1 MKLAAITLGFAVL
14 SSPAIAAD
22 IQIDI
27 SKFAFTPKEI
37 TVKPGATVV
46 WTNRDATPHTIK
58 AKDGG
63 FASTGMDT
71 GDRYAHTFTTAGD
84 YTYFCTLH
92 PFMTGIVH
100 VRK

>member
-1 MKLAAITLGFAVL
+1 MKFVPSLLAFAAL
-14 SSPAIAAD
+14 SSSAIAAD
-22 IQIDI
+22 MQVDI
-27 SKFAFTPKEI
+27 SKFAFTPREI

-58 AKDGG
+58 TKDGD

-71 GDRYAHTFTTAGD
+71 GDTYQHTFAKAGD

-100 VRK
+100 VHQ

>member
-1 MKLAAITLGFAVL
+1 MKTVIVMLCLAML

-22 IQIDI
+22 ITIDI

-37 TVKPGATVV
+37 TIKPGTTVV
-46 WTNRDATPHTIK
+46 WTNQDQTPHTIS
-58 AKDGG
+58 AKDGS
-63 FASTGMDT
+63 FLSTGMDT
-71 GDRYAHTFTTAGD
+71 GDTYTHTFTREGD
-84 YTYFCTLH
+84 VAYFCTVH

>member
-1 MKLAAITLGFAVL
+1 MKFIAFALAFTAL
-14 SSPAIAAD
+14 SSSAIAAD

-27 SKFAFTPKEI
+27 SKFAFTPKEV

-46 WTNRDATPHTIK
+46 WSNRDATPHTIK
-58 AKDGG
+58 AKEGG

-71 GDRYAHTFTTAGD
+71 GDTYQHTFTQTGD

-92 PFMTGIVH
+92 PFMIGIVH
-100 VRK
+100 VRQ